1 MSIKKSLWEY
11 GKSVLRELIKEP
23 DKAEGKKPARLED
36 LKLDDMKREK
46 VRLDLEERKTLV
58 EVRDLEA
65 QKRKLFEE
73 GVKAPGTREAK
84 IIARKLKEVDGQAA
98 NLDRLLDSLSQQT
111 RLINGLIQAK
121 DLARIQ
127 KESGIGAMLQ
137 DFDLQELVMFIDN
150 AYIDGEFNQAKINEM
165 LGVLD
170 GHGQDHNKVE
180 DPDITEIMKQF
191 ESARDAPGNGLAVR
205 HRAEAC
211 DAFEGVAEG
220 MPEVKVHSLSR
231 FAKVPLDDV
240 RLRLHAPFDRLEEE
254 GHVAGEYVVAP
265 LGEYL
270 KEFRGV
276 E

>member
-191 ESARDAPGNGLAVR
+191 ESARDARDNPA
-205 HRAEAC
+205 AI
-211 DAFEGVAEG
+211 DQAFEDLNKSFE
-220 MPEVKVHSLSR
+220 EKRSQ
-231 FAKVPLDDV
+231 KE
-240 RLRLHAPFDRLEEE
+240 APQSNEE
-254 GHVAGEYVVAP
+254 
-265 LGEYL
+265 L
-270 KEFRGV
+270 
-276 E
+276 

>member
-1 MSIKKSLWEY
+1 MSIKKTLWDY
-11 GKSVLRELIKEP
+11 GKNVLRELIKEP
-23 DKAEGKKPARLED
+23 AKAEGIKPARLED

-46 VRLDLEERKTLV
+46 VRLDLEERKTLA

-73 GVKAPGTREAK
+73 GVRAPGTREAK

-127 KESGIGAMLQ
+127 KESGIGAMLEN
-137 DFDLQELVMFIDN
+137 FDLQELVIFIDN

-170 GHGQDHNKVE
+170 RQGMEHSKIEDQDIN
-180 DPDITEIMKQF
+180 EIMKQF
-191 ESARDAPGNGLAVR
+191 ESAREARDNPQAVEQAFQELNETFEAK
-205 HRAEAC
+205 RA
-211 DAFEGVAEG
+211 
-220 MPEVKVHSLSR
+220 VKENPQSNDEL
-231 FAKVPLDDV
+231 
-240 RLRLHAPFDRLEEE
+240 
-254 GHVAGEYVVAP
+254 
-265 LGEYL
+265 
-270 KEFRGV
+270 
-276 E
+276 

>member
-1 MSIKKSLWEY
+1 MSIKKTLWDY
-11 GKSVLRELIKEP
+11 GKNVLRELIKEP
-23 DKAEGKKPARLED
+23 AKVEGTKPARLED

-46 VRLDLEERKTLV
+46 VRLDLEERKTLA

-73 GVKAPGTREAK
+73 GVRAPGTREAK

-127 KESGIGAMLQ
+127 KESGIGAMLEN
-137 DFDLQELVMFIDN
+137 FDLQELVIFIDN

-170 GHGQDHNKVE
+170 RQGMEHSKIEDQDIN
-180 DPDITEIMKQF
+180 EIMKQF
-191 ESARDAPGNGLAVR
+191 ESAREARDNPQAVEQAFQELNETFEAK
-205 HRAEAC
+205 RA
-211 DAFEGVAEG
+211 
-220 MPEVKVHSLSR
+220 VKENPQSNDEL
-231 FAKVPLDDV
+231 
-240 RLRLHAPFDRLEEE
+240 
-254 GHVAGEYVVAP
+254 
-265 LGEYL
+265 
-270 KEFRGV
+270 
-276 E
+276 